1 MSYYFN
7 AIPVTLMMKMKMIG
21 ARELPVLRM
30 SAMTEKSK
38 SKSGCVMAIVAR
50 SVSSKV
56 GAASVEG
63 VEDSFCSGAGFGF
76 VTRFSVS
83 TRNGK

>member
-30 SAMTEKSK
+30 SAVTEKSK
-38 SKSGCVMAIVAR
+38 SKSGCVMVIVAR
-50 SVSSKV
+50 SISSKV
-56 GAASVEG
+56 GAA
-63 VEDSFCSGAGFGF
+63 
-76 VTRFSVS
+76 
-83 TRNGK
+83 